1 MVTLVL
7 FVSIF
12 LLNVIP
18 AFAPPTWMVFSF
30 IGFHFPEHNG
40 AKLAIV
46 GALAATLGRLTLAK
60 LSRSIIRQ
68 RLMSENARQNVDAI
82 RNWLRGR
89 TRLTFSLFLLYAF
102 SPLPSNYLFIAYG
115 LTAMDLKLIAIP
127 FFLGRTVSYS
137 FWRFASAAVAQKI
150 AMESED
156 TLPYF
161 SVYFIVS
168 QIAFLFLVYAFTR
181 IDWHRLF
188 TEHKFSWT
196 RREINVPD
204 VARHSALPEGAS
216 IRGLYGKN
224 QDRTT

>member
-1 MVTLVL
+1 MLTLILL
-7 FVSIF
+7 FLVIF
-12 LLNVIP
+12 TLNSIP
-18 AFAPPTWMVFSF
+18 AFAPPTWLVFSF
-30 IGFHFPEHNG
+30 VGFHFPAQNG
-40 AKLAIV
+40 ADLVIA

-60 LSRSIIRQ
+60 LSRIVIRQ
-68 RLMSENARQNVDAI
+68 KFMSEDARRNVDAI
-82 RNWLRGR
+82 RENLQGR
-89 TRLTFSLFLLYAF
+89 TKLTFGLFLLYAF

-127 FFLGRTVSYS
+127 FFIGRTVSYS
-137 FWRFASAAVAQKI
+137 FWRFASAAVARKV

-161 SVYFIVS
+161 SVYFVVS

-196 RREINVPD
+196 QPKIKVPD
-204 VARHSALPEGAS
+204 AARHHLARRKVL
-216 IRGLYGKN
+216 
-224 QDRTT
+224 Q